1 MLVEILAS
9 LGGAGAVG
17 AAIRWV
23 WMEWRAVRRENVER
37 KERERRDELAAAERL
52 AVALDRSTD
61 AQEATAAAITLHANN
76 ARELAQR
83 VEDMERA
90 LNVPSTR
97 RATRAI
103 TPPTSTEDSK
113 R

>member
-1 MLVEILAS
+1 MIVEIAS

-17 AAIRWV
+17 AAVRWV
-23 WMEWRAVRRENVER
+23 WMEWRAVRQENAER

-61 AQEATAAAITLHANN
+61 AQEQTAVAITLQANN

-83 VEDMERA
+83 VEDLERA
-90 LNVPSTR
+90 LNMPSTR
-97 RATRAI
+97 RATRASNP
-103 TPPTSTEDSK
+103 TTSTEESK